1 MNTGSVEKRNIVI
14 SVKVTEAESKEI
26 KQNAINCG
34 MNVSSFCRARMLGY
48 KPQQRLTE
56 EELLRLGNLQA
67 CRVDMV
73 NYANALSGLTR
84 EERSMLFHNHK
95 QMYKWYCVVVPV
107 TNAVIEYLQYLQQ
120 ANIFR
125 PRSINQ

>member
-95 QMYKWYCVVVPV
+95 QDV
-107 TNAVIEYLQYLQQ
+107 
-120 ANIFR
+120 
-125 PRSINQ
+125 